1 MAEHVY
7 EGMYIFDSNRYG
19 RDANGTAASISG
31 AVEKLGGSMLVNRLW
46 EERRLAYPI
55 NGQRKGTYWLS
66 YFKLDSKNITA
77 LKRDLALNETV
88 MRSLILKVD
97 PRIVDTLVSH
107 AMAGPTD
114 ANRIRR
120 PDAAMGMGM
129 GAPRRSR
136 PAIAEVIEE
145 IPVDEIGN

>member
-7 EGMYIFDSNRYG
+7 EGMYIFDSNRYA
-19 RDANGTAASISG
+19 RDPGAAGASIAS
-31 AVEKLGGSMLVNRLW
+31 AIEKLGGSMLVNRLW

-66 YFKLDSKNITA
+66 YFKLDSKHLTTLN
-77 LKRDLALNETV
+77 RELALNELV

-97 PRIVDTLVSH
+97 PRIVDTLVTH

-114 ANRIRR
+114 ANRIQRR
-120 PDAAMGMGM
+120 PEAIVGSGDRG
-129 GAPRRSR
+129 RRR
-136 PAIAEVIEE
+136 DVPAIEVPDVEE
-145 IPVDEIGN
+145 LAN